1 MIDIAVDAGRSRQ
14 LNDATGNLAI
24 HSAGNSNNLTNDA
37 AVHCRRVANRQE
49 IALNIAIHDAIYL
62 NVAISLQVARNPQI
76 GAEDRRNLKFFRCF
90 FGLFV

>member
-14 LNDATGNLAI
+14 LNYATGNLAI

-37 AVHCRRVANRQE
+37 AVHCRRVANRQQ
-49 IALNIAIHDAIYL
+49 ITLNIAIHDAVYL
-62 NVAISLQVARNPQI
+62 NVAISLQVAKNPQI
-76 GAEDRRNLKFFRCF
+76 GAENRRNPGFIRRF